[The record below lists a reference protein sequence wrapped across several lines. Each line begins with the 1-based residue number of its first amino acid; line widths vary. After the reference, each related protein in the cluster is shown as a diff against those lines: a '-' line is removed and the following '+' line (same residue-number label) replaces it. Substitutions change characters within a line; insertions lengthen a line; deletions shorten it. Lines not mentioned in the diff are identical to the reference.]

1 MESKAKNGTLTNIM
15 SLIINTQQLEAFCH
29 RQKKAD
35 YVTVDT
41 EFMRERT
48 FWPKLCL
55 VQVAGQEEAVAID
68 PLAKDINLSPLLDL
82 MGDPQVL
89 KVFHA
94 ARQDIEIFYN
104 LMGRVPAPMFD
115 TQVAAMVC
123 GYGEAVSY
131 ETLASSLAKAKIDK
145 TSRFTD
151 WARRPLSD
159 KQMAYA
165 LGDVTHLRDVYG
177 ALKST
182 LECNQRISWVRE
194 EMRVLLDP
202 ATYAVNPREAWRRL
216 KLRMDKPR
224 LCALAQELAA
234 WREEAAQRLDV
245 PRNRVLRDETL
256 LEIVYHQP
264 KSAAELSRIRGLGSG
279 FAASPQGAEILHAL
293 ARAESRPLSECPK
306 GLARRHLPG
315 GLAPVVDLLKVL
327 LKQVSDAHGVA
338 AKLIATTDAL
348 EDLAASG
355 GADMPVLRGWRKE
368 LFGDLALAL
377 MRGEVVLG
385 LKDKKVAITK
395 TNDAK

>member
-1 MESKAKNGTLTNIM
+1 M
-15 SLIINTQQLEAFCH
+15 SLIVNTQQLEAFCH
-29 RQKKAD
+29 RQKNAEF
-35 YVTVDT
+35 VAVDT

-55 VQVAGQEEAVAID
+55 VQVAGQDEAVAVD
-68 PLAKDINLSPLLDL
+68 PLAEGIDLTPLLDL

-104 LMGRVPAPMFD
+104 LMGRVPAPLFD

-123 GYGEAVSY
+123 GYGEAASY
-131 ETLASSLAKAKIDK
+131 ETLAMSLAKAKIDK

-165 LGDVTHLRDVYG
+165 LGDVTHLRHVYRG
-177 ALKST
+177 LRSR
-182 LECNQRISWVRE
+182 LEDNQRISWVRE
-194 EMRVLLDP
+194 EMQVLLDP
-202 ATYAVNPREAWRRL
+202 ATYAVNPRESWRRL
-216 KLRMDKPR
+216 KLRTDKPR

-234 WREEAAQRLDV
+234 WREREAQRLDI

-256 LEIVYHQP
+256 LEIVYHPP
-264 KSAAELSRIRGLGSG
+264 KSAADLSKIRGLGSG
-279 FAASPQGAEILHAL
+279 FAGSHQGAEILKAV
-293 ARAESRPLSECPK
+293 ARAESLPPSECPS
-306 GLARRHLPG
+306 GLVRRHMPG
-315 GLAPVVDLLKVL
+315 GLAPAIDLLKVL

-338 AKLIATTDAL
+338 AKLIATTDEL

-355 GADMPVLRGWRKE
+355 GGDLPVLRGWRKE
-368 LFGDLALAL
+368 LFGELALAL

-385 LKDKKVAITK
+385 LKDKKVALTAIVP
-395 TNDAK
+395 NNQ